1 MDIVKD
7 LLKGAN
13 PIIILLLFFIWVV
26 LGYLVFQVTNHIP
39 TQIKEVRTELKTEI
53 QEVRTELKTEI
64 QEVRIEIKEVN
75 KRLDKIIFYLIDKDP
90 TKLTNKNQ

>member
-1 MDIVKD
+1 MDMIKD

-13 PIIILLLFFIWVV
+13 PIIILILL
-26 LGYLVFQVTNHIP
+26 YLVFQVTNHIP
-39 TQIKEVRTELKTEI
+39 TQIKEVKTEI

-64 QEVRIEIKEVN
+64 QEVN
-75 KRLDKIIFYLIDKDP
+75 KKLDKIIFYLIDKDS

>member
-1 MDIVKD
+1 MDMIKD

-13 PIIILLLFFIWVV
+13 PIIILLLFFIWIV

-53 QEVRTELKTEI
+53 QEVRTE
-64 QEVRIEIKEVN
+64 IKEVN